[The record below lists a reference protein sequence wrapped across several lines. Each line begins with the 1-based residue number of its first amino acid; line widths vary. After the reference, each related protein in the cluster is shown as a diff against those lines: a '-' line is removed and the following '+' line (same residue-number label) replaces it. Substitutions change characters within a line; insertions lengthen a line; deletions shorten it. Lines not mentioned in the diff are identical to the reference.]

1 MCRDSP
7 RWQKRGKWRL
17 DITEAGMFQIH
28 SLLLSEA
35 ARFSCVARKIEKE
48 HFSAHCPT
56 SWSWSWVPQNAKASY
71 EGREASFP
79 KNRAPSGLW
88 GPEQASHANDGATEG
103 FQRVW
108 KVKFGSLIT
117 IRTGIH
123 ESNKKILFLIINF

>member
-1 MCRDSP
+1 MC
-7 RWQKRGKWRL
+7 GKKDR
-17 DITEAGMFQIH
+17 EGA
-28 SLLLSEA
+28 
-35 ARFSCVARKIEKE
+35 
-48 HFSAHCPT
+48 FSAHRPT

-71 EGREASFP
+71 EGREASFS
-79 KNRAPSGLW
+79 KNRVPSGLW

-103 FQRVW
+103 FPRVW